1 MTDARCGRRA
11 GTQENVLEE
20 SAMMVQDNATR
31 LHDALGS
38 LQVTVEHFESD
49 AMVEASEE
57 YAAAVVL
64 LKEVEDALRK

>member
-1 MTDARCGRRA
+1 
-11 GTQENVLEE
+11 
-20 SAMMVQDNATR
+20 MMVQDNATR

-57 YAAAVVL
+57 YVAAVVL

>member
-1 MTDARCGRRA
+1 M
-11 GTQENVLEE
+11 LEE

-49 AMVEASEE
+49 AMVKASEE